1 MNTSSQSPLSKYSR
15 SRGSTAFLM
24 SSSLISG
31 TWECHCCTAPFQQK
45 CLYHGVELDGS
56 LGSICRRAFGL
67 SWVAVIVGIVGI
79 NLKREKKWTNRFL
92 VHLKWFPHS
101 FEMIAHSHPW
111 QLDLIAQL
119 APASFSS
126 PTWRVTKIIT
136 RKVEANTVNIVVV
149 TVNIVVVLHYLGI
162 YSLFELTNRLSTN
175 SLYYRLQ
182 WPPWIE
188 GILSLSQLLAPVK
201 WDTLLEKWTLFS
213 SKIQVAPGNKGP
225 PASTQQQLLWKCSLE
240 QYRVLQRSKYII
252 V

>member
-31 TWECHCCTAPFQQK
+31 TWECHCCTAPFQQQF
-45 CLYHGVELDGS
+45 LYHGVELDGS

-67 SWVAVIVGIVGI
+67 SWVAVVVGIVGI

-126 PTWRVTKIIT
+126 PAWRM
-136 RKVEANTVNIVVV
+136 
-149 TVNIVVVLHYLGI
+149 
-162 YSLFELTNRLSTN
+162 TNYHEES
-175 SLYYRLQ
+175 
-182 WPPWIE
+182 
-188 GILSLSQLLAPVK
+188 G
-201 WDTLLEKWTLFS
+201 
-213 SKIQVAPGNKGP
+213 
-225 PASTQQQLLWKCSLE
+225 
-240 QYRVLQRSKYII
+240 SKYCQYCCSIALFGNLLTIWVNKSII
-252 V
+252 DQ